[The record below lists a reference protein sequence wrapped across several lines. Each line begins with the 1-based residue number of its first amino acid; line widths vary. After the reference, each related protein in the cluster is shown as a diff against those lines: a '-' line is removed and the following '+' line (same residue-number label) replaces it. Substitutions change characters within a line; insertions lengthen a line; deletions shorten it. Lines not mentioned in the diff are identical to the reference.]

1 MQIIEVK
8 KLILC
13 SGPILDMGSKKSI
26 SNITNYLTTKEKI
39 NYADKFSNDA
49 NDLTVDLEEVSEFR
63 NKNFK
68 NVLLFNVL
76 EHVYNF
82 QNCLKNCHLIL
93 DKDGFFYG
101 STPFFF
107 RIHGSPNDYFR
118 YTEQGIIKA
127 MNDTGFKNIKV
138 KVIGGGIFI
147 CFYSSISLITKWIPL
162 LNNILLILCQALDG
176 IISLFSKNIKNIYP
190 LGYFFK
196 GNK

>member
-1 MQIIEVK
+1 MV
-8 KLILC
+8 
-13 SGPILDMGSKKSI
+13 
-26 SNITNYLTTKEKI
+26 
-39 NYADKFSNDA
+39 
-49 NDLTVDLEEVSEFR
+49 
-63 NKNFK
+63 
-68 NVLLFNVL
+68 
-76 EHVYNF
+76 
-82 QNCLKNCHLIL
+82 
-93 DKDGFFYG
+93 FFMDQHH
-101 STPFFF
+101 FFF

-190 LGYFFK
+190 LGYFFQ